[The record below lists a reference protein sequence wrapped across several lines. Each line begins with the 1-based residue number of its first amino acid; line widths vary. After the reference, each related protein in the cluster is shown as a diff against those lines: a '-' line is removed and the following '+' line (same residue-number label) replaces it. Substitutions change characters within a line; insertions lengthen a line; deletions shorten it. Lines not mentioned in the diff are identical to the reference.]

1 MSANPDDLKPP
12 ESDELT
18 PTDEKKFGKFLDKWL
33 AEDDA
38 APTGKQPAPT
48 PTAPTPSAGAPVG
61 DLSAAI
67 NAALDQRESKTKGDE
82 RIGNIEKQLVAL
94 STPKKKKWFEPWT
107 LFSG

>member
-1 MSANPDDLKPP
+1 MSVDPKDLPTDDS
-12 ESDELT
+12 EVDLT
-18 PTDEKKFGKFLDKWL
+18 PQDEKKFGKFLDKWL
-33 AEDDA
+33 AEDEN
-38 APTGKQPAPT
+38 PAPPHT